1 MSDQSKSI
9 SLALIG
15 LLTAS
20 VISIFQSSGHY
31 DLFDCF
37 TGVMLFC
44 IAEAYRDEAPES
56 GPGNVAFAMIEGAAL
71 FLIISPLNFFNMQY
85 GNDFTRFALALT
97 WVALSFFAAYRR
109 RKGWTWPF

>member
-56 GPGNVAFAMIEGAAL
+56 GPGERSLCNDRGCGLVPDHFATK
-71 FLIISPLNFFNMQY
+71 FL
-85 GNDFTRFALALT
+85 
-97 WVALSFFAAYRR
+97 
-109 RKGWTWPF
+109 